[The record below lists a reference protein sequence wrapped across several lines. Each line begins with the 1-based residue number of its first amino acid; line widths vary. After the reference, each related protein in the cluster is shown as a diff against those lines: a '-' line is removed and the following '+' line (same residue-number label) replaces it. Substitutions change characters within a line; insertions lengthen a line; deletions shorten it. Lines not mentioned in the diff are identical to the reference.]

1 MQRKLLTSAV
11 TCSILAVVLIMIA
24 GCKIQDPYRAAIRGS
39 ADVSQ
44 AVSSGIKITAS
55 YYSSGTF
62 NDAQKAT
69 AAKYFGV
76 VTECNMTFRKAVTDV
91 HNAGLTGASA
101 FLPIAD
107 SFVTCVSVGS
117 PNLADPKVAN
127 VLKAIDTA
135 IRGISL
141 AVSNAKGV
149 Q

>member
-1 MQRKLLTSAV
+1 MKRKYLAILIVPTLLLLS
-11 TCSILAVVLIMIA
+11 
-24 GCKIQDPYRAAIRGS
+24 GCPKDAYRAAIQGS

-44 AVSSGIKITAS
+44 AVSGGIKITS
-55 YYSSGTF
+55 QYYAAGTF

-91 HNAGLTGASA
+91 HLAGQTGIAA

-117 PNLADPKVAN
+117 PNLADPKVTN
-127 VLKAIDTA
+127 VLKAVDTA

-141 AVSNAKGV
+141 AVSNAKGGK
-149 Q
+149 